1 MGRKSR
7 RNTDTTPVVAVQNTD
22 IFPTAIYARLSVEN
36 SGKDDDGA
44 AIENQIDVCKEYIR
58 DMPDLQLVKVY
69 QDNGWTGTNM
79 NRPAF
84 DAMMDEVRAGRIRT
98 IVVRDLSRFGR
109 NYLETGTYLEKI
121 FPRLDVRFISVKE
134 NFDTYRTDGSAES
147 LMIPLQ
153 NLIND
158 LYAKDISRKIHAV
171 FKVQKEEKTFSWR
184 TIPYGYEWNEDHTGI
199 IVEREQSE
207 IVREIYRM
215 YLDGTGTYLIAT
227 ELNRRHVQTSNQK
240 KRGGNYVWSAQS
252 VTSILKNPAYTGVMA
267 WGRSKSELYRNY
279 STFHTPREE
288 WAIRENDHEAIISQE
303 DYDAVQELFERSC
316 ERTQKALERTKEQ
329 RKTCVDLFKGKLFCG
344 DCGNRMYYT
353 ASVAYNNKVYGRYNC
368 KSDEM
373 RRTGCSRH
381 NISKKRLDSKVLKV
395 IQSQMDLALEYE
407 KVLLR
412 LRNSE
417 YRKKREQKLKRQ
429 VSVVSGKL
437 RSIQERRTRLYE
449 DYTEGILDIEEYS
462 LAKQT
467 YERQADEFDKAYGM
481 AVEELRIFEESI
493 SEKNQWIMML
503 KEADRDMDLTQE
515 LVDST
520 VDRVYVYEDN
530 AVEVVMKHQDIFDF
544 TKDYVE
550 KGGGLNE

>member
-7 RNTDTTPVVAVQNTD
+7 RNNDSMPVIAAPVTD
-22 IFPTAIYARLSVEN
+22 IYPTAIYARLSVEN

-69 QDNGWTGTNM
+69 QDNGWSGTNM

-84 DAMMDEVRAGRIRT
+84 DAMMDAVRTGKIKA

-134 NFDTYRTDGSAES
+134 NFDTFRTDGSAES

-184 TIPYGYEWNEDHTGI
+184 TIPYGYQWNEARTGI
-199 IVEREQSE
+199 VVDSEQSE

-215 YLDGTGTYLIAT
+215 YLAGTGTYLIAA
-227 ELNRRHVQTSNQK
+227 ELNRREVETSTHK
-240 KRGGNYVWSAQS
+240 KRGGDYIWSAQT
-252 VTSILKNPAYTGVMA
+252 VTSILRNPAYTGVMA
-267 WGRSKSELYRNY
+267 WGRSKCELFRNY
-279 STFHTPREE
+279 STFHTPRSE
-288 WAIRENDHEAIISQE
+288 WAIRENDHEPIISQE
-303 DYDAVQELFERSC
+303 DYDAVQEIFDRSC
-316 ERTQKALERTKEQ
+316 EKARKALERTKEQ
-329 RKTCVDLFKGKLFCG
+329 RMTCVDLFKGKLFCG

-381 NISKKRLDSKVLKV
+381 NISKKRLDSNVLKV
-395 IQSQMDLALEYE
+395 IRSQMDLALDYE

-412 LRNSE
+412 LKNSD
-417 YRKKREQKLKRQ
+417 YRKRREQKLKRQ
-429 VSVVSGKL
+429 VSAVSGKL
-437 RSIQERRTRLYE
+437 KSIQERRTRLYE
-449 DYTEGILDIEEYS
+449 DYTDGILDTEEYS

-467 YERQADEFDKAYGM
+467 YERQADELDKAYGR
-481 AVEELRIFEESI
+481 AVEELRVFEESI
-493 SEKNQWIMML
+493 SEKNQWIRML
-503 KEADRDMDLTQE
+503 KDVDRDMALTQE

-520 VDRVYVYEDN
+520 IERVYVYENN
-530 AVEVVMKHQDIFDF
+530 AVEVVMRHQDIFDY